1 MYKYIKVITVNSVY
15 WFVVIIAF
23 LLAGIKT
30 KKPKYKKVSVII
42 PAYNE
47 EETVGKVVEV
57 IKKVSFVDEVIVVN
71 DGSSDDTEA
80 EAIKAGAI
88 VINHE
93 TNKGKGEALH
103 TGYKEAECDI
113 IAFIDA
119 DIYNLTSKKVEAMIK
134 PILEGKTDITKTKFA
149 RESGRVTEL
158 TAKPLLNFFFP
169 EISFEQPLSGQFA
182 ARKEILKK
190 INFENDYGVDVG
202 IVIDADVLG
211 ISIMEVDIGAIQHDM
226 SPLADLNIMANEVVR
241 TIINRANKY
250 GRVTMIDDI
259 GYYIRMS
266 IVGLSLVILGL
277 FTIFFVKFIPL
288 AIAVF
293 ITIIGIVLSVYY
305 IVKVIVQSILMF
317 KKIPKGNLVKSFI
330 KIHFPMIIS
339 VVILLLMISTFIGAA
354 HFENGVISIEPNS
367 RNLIIYADD
376 SPRENVISAR
386 GPYTIDTAIE
396 NETNKIRMPTD
407 AMMTLGI
414 DVNDTMIING
424 VSYKVESSRPG
435 DSDIIRL
442 PLEVEK
448 ELQLENGAIIQN
460 SRLKEVFEG
469 VKVIHHYG
477 DDNTSIIEKFSI
489 SSKDI
494 NASNFE
500 IFVDNESVAYSYGIF
515 DENSN
520 YIISINNKQVKTIT
534 CNNGTFSDCNFTYN
548 GHQIS
553 IIFEDRNNT
562 SIKQIIKA
570 NQGNFLNII
579 IKK

>member
-1 MYKYIKVITVNSVY
+1 MY
-15 WFVVIIAF
+15 WFIVIIAF

-30 KKPKYKKVSVII
+30 GKPKYQKVSVII

-47 EETVGKVVEV
+47 EDTVAKVVEV
-57 IKKVSFVDEVIVVN
+57 VKKVSFVDEIIVVN
-71 DGSSDDTEA
+71 DGSSDRTAEEA
-80 EAIKAGAI
+80 EKAGAI
-88 VINHE
+88 VITHE
-93 TNKGKGEALH
+93 TNKGKGEALN
-103 TGYKEAECDI
+103 TGFKEAECDI

-134 PILEGKTDITKTKFA
+134 PILDGKAEITKTKFA

-190 INFENDYGVDVG
+190 INFEVDYGVDVG

-211 ISIMEVDIGAIQHDM
+211 ITIMEVDIGAIQHDM

-266 IVGLSLVILGL
+266 IVGLSLLILGL
-277 FTIFFVKFIPL
+277 FTIFFVKFVPL
-288 AIAVF
+288 AIAVL
-293 ITIIGIVLSVYY
+293 ICIIGLIIAIYY
-305 IVKVIVQSILMF
+305 IVKVIVQSIVMF
-317 KKIPKGNLVKSFI
+317 RKTPKGNLIRSFI

-339 VVILLLMISTFIGAA
+339 IIILLLMISTFIGAA
-354 HFENGVISIEPNS
+354 HFENGVLSIEPSS

-376 SPRENVISAR
+376 SPRDNVISAR

-396 NETNKIRMPTD
+396 NESEQIRMPSD

-414 DVNDTMIING
+414 RTNDTMVIDGEGYTINDTRLG
-424 VSYKVESSRPG
+424 E
-435 DSDIIRL
+435 SDIIRL
-442 PLEVEK
+442 PLEAK
-448 ELQLENGAIIQN
+448 KALNLETGAVIQN

-469 VKVIHHYG
+469 VGVLHHY
-477 DDNTSIIEKFSI
+477 DSENATAIEKYI
-489 SSKDI
+489 VSSRDKD
-494 NASNFE
+494 ACNFE
-500 IFVDNESVAYSYGIF
+500 VLMDNVSIVNSFGIF
-515 DENSN
+515 KDNSTYDITVNDE
-520 YIISINNKQVKTIT
+520 IIKTVTYYNK
-534 CNNGTFSDCNFTYN
+534 TFSESNFTYGDHEIN
-548 GHQIS
+548 IT
-553 IIFEDRNNT
+553 FVDRNNT
-562 SIKQIIKA
+562 SIKQFVRSE
-570 NQGNFLNII
+570 QGNFLNLYIDDYLDES
-579 IKK
+579 